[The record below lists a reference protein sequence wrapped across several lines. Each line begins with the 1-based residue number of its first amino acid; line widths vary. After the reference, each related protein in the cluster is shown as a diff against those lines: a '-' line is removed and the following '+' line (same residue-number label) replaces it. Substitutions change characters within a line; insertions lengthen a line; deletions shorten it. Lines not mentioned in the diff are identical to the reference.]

1 MSETKINFF
10 NKLKKT
16 VINKFSSVQDIT
28 GQILGDFHVDR
39 KMDIPSGEADIYL
52 CSGMDKH
59 TGKQFILKYYRREN
73 AVKPEVIAKLRSI
86 SSPYVAPVSGY
97 GEFQGHQYTLRPYYE
112 MPALSDV
119 LTTGTRFSEEELKS
133 FIIPSVIEGL
143 KAVHD
148 ADILHRDLKP
158 GNLIPDDNGEHIV
171 LIDFGIS
178 SHADGKTFVMT
189 QPGMTP
195 FYAAPEAIQGI
206 FHRETDYYAL
216 GITIFELFTGYTPFQ
231 NPGMSGEETA
241 KLAAISKI
249 EFPDDFP
256 DNLRKLVL
264 GLTYKD
270 ISHRNE
276 KDNPNRRWGYDEVKR
291 WLNGE
296 NVPIPGENTGA
307 GVTELATV
315 PTFQPY
321 RFNGKTYTDEKE
333 LLLAMLQQ
341 PKEALK
347 DLGRGILSHHYYI
360 IDEEKGK
367 LCSSAEGKIGKDNP
381 ENIRHLS
388 TLIYSLRPDIRE
400 IMFNGRMLNGLEE
413 VGKAIIDVVIEEAVK
428 TGNLQNKSSSI
439 IAPVKQ
445 FALSGIP
452 EDYASLILKST
463 EYNRIIANV
472 RKLLSEEQNIY
483 SDTELALILGYSI
496 CNDRRLPVNGKV
508 YESPEAFKQEM
519 KILVKNDRKAY
530 TKLTQKNKADLDF
543 LEEKLPDT
551 ASRKT
556 ISEALADA
564 KWAVFGDNEY
574 LFKSGQDF
582 ENFIDKLVQEEKP
595 YELLSL
601 FNRYK
606 TSLKDVSKK
615 VWNTDSRTKLKKIVS
630 RFIRI
635 GEYLFTG
642 EKACLDFLNGV
653 LERGQK
659 EPAYLLGFIKV
670 HQAPL
675 DKVAGT
681 FPGIKEAVS
690 KLYASGENVI
700 ALNEHLFPGITE
712 FKDFIDIV
720 LSRGHSNPG
729 YLVDFMRRHKKAL
742 QSLENKK
749 GINRIIE
756 PLNKAFGELIS
767 FDNRI
772 FTNVKDFN
780 SYIDRIIVQG
790 KNDPRFLVS
799 FTKNLHQEITDLR
812 NGDNCC
818 LEALNRLM
826 NARNKIVSF
835 DEYIFPTVTEFSSF
849 IENILQKG
857 RQDPAFLKRFIRVH
871 EKTLT
876 VFNRVTCLSSIV
888 KPVLDAGNEVIEL
901 DEYTFH
907 NANDF
912 KKFVNGIQGENN
924 ERTLHM
930 ANFAKE
936 HHDTL
941 TQLEGCSTVAT
952 QVKTLLKTEN
962 AGENEKAISVNGI
975 KYTPYRV
982 QPKTKEELRNII
994 LKTIQKDGNEC
1005 DLNFIGTSLITDM
1018 SSLFKDMTQ
1027 FNGKIG
1033 NWDTSKVTNMH
1044 CMFVGAKSFNQP
1056 IGNWDTSHVTDM
1068 NGMFYEAESF
1078 NQPIGNWD
1086 TSKVTI
1092 MSAMFERAESFN
1104 QPIGNWDTSKVT
1116 DMSLM
1121 FKYAKSFNQPIGNWD
1136 TSKVTDMHEM
1146 FEHAASFNQPI
1157 GNWDTSNVTSMRR
1170 MFEGSNSFNQPIGNW
1185 DTSRVINM
1193 SWMFEEAKSFNQPI
1207 GNWDTSK
1214 VTSMLD
1220 MFKGATSYSY
1230 PKPKGAK

>member
-119 LTTGTRFSEEELKS
+119 LTMGTRFSEEELKS

-231 NPGMSGEETA
+231 NPGMSGEEAA

-249 EFPDDFP
+249 EFPGDFP
-256 DNLRKLVL
+256 ENLRKLVL

-291 WLNGE
+291 WLNEE

-543 LEEKLPDT
+543 LEGFLVDWGWLRPSSA
-551 ASRKT
+551 ASM
-556 ISEALADA
+556 A
-564 KWAVFGDNEY
+564 
-574 LFKSGQDF
+574 KSGTLLR
-582 ENFIDKLVQEEKP
+582 ISMTS
-595 YELLSL
+595 LSL
-601 FNRYK
+601 
-606 TSLKDVSKK
+606 
-615 VWNTDSRTKLKKIVS
+615 
-630 RFIRI
+630 
-635 GEYLFTG
+635 
-642 EKACLDFLNGV
+642 
-653 LERGQK
+653 
-659 EPAYLLGFIKV
+659 
-670 HQAPL
+670 
-675 DKVAGT
+675 
-681 FPGIKEAVS
+681 
-690 KLYASGENVI
+690 
-700 ALNEHLFPGITE
+700 
-712 FKDFIDIV
+712 
-720 LSRGHSNPG
+720 
-729 YLVDFMRRHKKAL
+729 
-742 QSLENKK
+742 
-749 GINRIIE
+749 
-756 PLNKAFGELIS
+756 
-767 FDNRI
+767 
-772 FTNVKDFN
+772 
-780 SYIDRIIVQG
+780 
-790 KNDPRFLVS
+790 
-799 FTKNLHQEITDLR
+799 
-812 NGDNCC
+812 
-818 LEALNRLM
+818 RLTR
-826 NARNKIVSF
+826 A
-835 DEYIFPTVTEFSSF
+835 TEFSS
-849 IENILQKG
+849 
-857 RQDPAFLKRFIRVH
+857 A
-871 EKTLT
+871 
-876 VFNRVTCLSSIV
+876 SI
-888 KPVLDAGNEVIEL
+888 
-901 DEYTFH
+901 
-907 NANDF
+907 
-912 KKFVNGIQGENN
+912 
-924 ERTLHM
+924 
-930 ANFAKE
+930 
-936 HHDTL
+936 
-941 TQLEGCSTVAT
+941 
-952 QVKTLLKTEN
+952 
-962 AGENEKAISVNGI
+962 
-975 KYTPYRV
+975 
-982 QPKTKEELRNII
+982 
-994 LKTIQKDGNEC
+994 
-1005 DLNFIGTSLITDM
+1005 
-1018 SSLFKDMTQ
+1018 
-1027 FNGKIG
+1027 
-1033 NWDTSKVTNMH
+1033 
-1044 CMFVGAKSFNQP
+1044 
-1056 IGNWDTSHVTDM
+1056 
-1068 NGMFYEAESF
+1068 
-1078 NQPIGNWD
+1078 
-1086 TSKVTI
+1086 
-1092 MSAMFERAESFN
+1092 
-1104 QPIGNWDTSKVT
+1104 
-1116 DMSLM
+1116 
-1121 FKYAKSFNQPIGNWD
+1121 
-1136 TSKVTDMHEM
+1136 
-1146 FEHAASFNQPI
+1146 
-1157 GNWDTSNVTSMRR
+1157 
-1170 MFEGSNSFNQPIGNW
+1170 
-1185 DTSRVINM
+1185 
-1193 SWMFEEAKSFNQPI
+1193 
-1207 GNWDTSK
+1207 
-1214 VTSMLD
+1214 
-1220 MFKGATSYSY
+1220 
-1230 PKPKGAK
+1230 